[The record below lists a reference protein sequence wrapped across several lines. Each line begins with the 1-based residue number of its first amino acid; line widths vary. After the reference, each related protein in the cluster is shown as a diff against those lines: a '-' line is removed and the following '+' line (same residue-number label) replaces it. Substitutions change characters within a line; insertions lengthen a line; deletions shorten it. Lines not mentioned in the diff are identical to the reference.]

1 LNSERYTR
9 PALWRDF
16 SAPAAALA
24 QTPAAG
30 IARVLMFALC
40 GLCLGLLLWAWLSR
54 IEILAN
60 APGKVVVVGQNKSIQ
75 SLVPGVVSELWVEEG
90 ERVLAGQPLL
100 TLAQGCQRGA
110 EPRRTRHAG
119 RVAVVA
125 QGQGDTGLLVGQCLD
140 RRGGCPGDDEYV
152 SPVGDEHRHP
162 ALRHRAAPD
171 HDDLL
176 ACQT

>member
-1 LNSERYTR
+1 LNSARYTR

-100 TLAQGCQRGA
+100 TLDATIADA
-110 EPRRTRHAG
+110 ELR
-119 RVAVVA
+119 
-125 QGQGDTGLLVGQCLD
+125 QLQDTGQRLVQDEWRLRALLHAARNELGSPVQTAPQGALD
-140 RRGGCPGDDEYV
+140 RKSV
-152 SPVGDEHRHP
+152 V
-162 ALRHRAAPD
+162 
-171 HDDLL
+171 
-176 ACQT
+176 